1 MESNVTKIVRG
12 MCMPKDKFDIKSL
25 DLVFNRMVKT
35 IDESK
40 HDIFTISEQ
49 SRKTFEEMK
58 LELEDIR
65 HKIKNIIIE
74 SDLLEKD
81 SKLSR
86 QKLAEVSRNF
96 MVHTEQEVKEAYE
109 QANQIQIKHTLVQ
122 SNEKALRERRD
133 DLERRMKNLLET
145 IEKADHLVNQVNV
158 VLNYLTYDLKHVGPA
173 LENAKIKEDFTIK
186 IIEATE
192 EERKRIS
199 REIHD
204 GPAQMLA
211 NVLLRTDLINRTYD
225 EKGVEQALQ
234 EILSLKGMVRDA
246 LHEVRRIIYDLRPM
260 ALDDLGIVPTLRKYL
275 HSVED
280 YNQDTTIQ
288 FNSLGEPIR
297 LKTNYEI
304 AVFRLVQECVNNAIK
319 HGKATEI
326 VVTFIWKKGQV
337 VMSIKDNGTGFDP
350 GVSKEGSFG
359 LVGMHERVELLNGK
373 MELNSTVQKGTV
385 VLVTIPITEI
395 K

>member
-1 MESNVTKIVRG
+1 MAQ
-12 MCMPKDKFDIKSL
+12 DKFDIKSL

-49 SRKTFEEMK
+49 SRRSFEEMK
-58 LELEDIR
+58 LELDDIR
-65 HKIKNIIIE
+65 HKIKNIIE
-74 SDLLEKD
+74 ENDLLEER
-81 SKLSR
+81 SKYAR
-86 QKLAEVSRNF
+86 QYLAEVSRNF
-96 MVHTEQEVKEAYE
+96 NSYTEEQVRVAYE
-109 QANQIQIKHTLVQ
+109 EANKIQIRHSVVQ
-122 SNEKALRERRD
+122 AEEKTLRERRD
-133 DLERRMKNLLET
+133 DLERRMRSLLDT

-173 LENAKIKEDFTIK
+173 LENAKLKEDFSIK

-225 EKGVEQALQ
+225 EKGVEKALE

-260 ALDDLGIVPTLRKYL
+260 ALDDLGIVPTLKKYL
-275 HSVED
+275 HSVEE
-280 YNQDTTIQ
+280 YNPSTKVHFSSI
-288 FNSLGEPIR
+288 GEAIR
-297 LKTNYEI
+297 LKTNYEV
-304 AVFRLVQECVNNAIK
+304 AVFRLVQECVNNAMK
-319 HGKATEI
+319 HGQATEI
-326 VVTFIWKKGQV
+326 LVTFIWKKDHV
-337 VMSIKDNGTGFDP
+337 VMSIKDNGTGFNP
-350 GVSKEGSFG
+350 EESKEGSFG
-359 LVGMHERVELLNGK
+359 IIGMRERVELLSGK
-373 MELNSTVQKGTV
+373 MELNSAPQQGTV
-385 VLVTIPITEI
+385 VLVTIPLD
-395 K
+395 KKK

>member
-1 MESNVTKIVRG
+1 MAN
-12 MCMPKDKFDIKSL
+12 DKFDIKSL

-49 SRKTFEEMK
+49 SRSSFEEMK

-65 HKIKNIIIE
+65 LKIKNIIE
-74 SDLLEKD
+74 ENDLLEER
-81 SKLSR
+81 SQSSR
-86 QKLAEVSRNF
+86 QYLAEVSRNF
-96 MVHTEQEVKEAYE
+96 KVYSEEQVKNAYE
-109 QANQIQIKHTLVQ
+109 QANKIQIRLSVVQ
-122 SNEKALRERRD
+122 TEEKTLRERRD
-133 DLERRMKNLLET
+133 DLERRIRALLDT

-173 LENAKIKEDFTIK
+173 LENAKLKEDFTIK

-211 NVLLRTDLINRTYD
+211 NVLLRTDLINRTFK
-225 EKGVEQALQ
+225 ERGAEQALE

-280 YNQDTTIQ
+280 YNPETVIH
-288 FNSLGEPIR
+288 FSSIGEAIR
-297 LKTNYEI
+297 IKTNYEI
-304 AVFRLVQECVNNAIK
+304 AIFRLIQECVNNAIK

-326 VVTFIWKKGQV
+326 VVTFIWKKDNV
-337 VMSIKDNGTGFDP
+337 VISVKDNGSGFNTK
-350 GVSKEGSFG
+350 VSKEGSFG
-359 LVGMHERVELLNGK
+359 LVGMRERVELLSGRMEINSGEHNG
-373 MELNSTVQKGTV
+373 TA
-385 VLVTIPITEI
+385 VLVTIPLLPG